1 MKKIL
6 FFISHPTMGGSQQYI
21 LDLVTH
27 LNFNKYIPLII
38 SCFDGEFIRLLEEN
52 KIKTFILPMKKE
64 YVNIKKNVKFFNPI
78 SVILFFINICK
89 VMLNIYNLIKKEK
102 IDLIYNNNLRCQ
114 ILSLIPSK
122 LTKIPSLWH
131 IHGFREKIFLHLFLS
146 FFVNKI
152 IVLSEDVKKRLGKFL
167 LNKSKLVVI
176 YNGVNFQKIKKIEE
190 QEKINIRKEIEI
202 EKNDFVIAMI
212 GQLVPIK
219 GYEYFIKSAFHIL
232 KEIPNTKFLIVGDEP
247 YYSKGYKLSL
257 QELIEKL
264 NLKKNVI
271 FIEYQKDL
279 FKIISILDIFTL
291 TSIHEHFGRVIIEAM
306 ACKIPVIAF
315 NTGGVSEII
324 IDNKTGF
331 LIEPNNYKKLAK
343 KIIELLKNNEM
354 KNNFGNAG
362 FKRVNELFNLNETIK
377 KVEELFEN
385 LGVK

>member
-27 LNFNKYIPLII
+27 LNSNKYVSLVV
-38 SCFDGEFIRLLEEN
+38 SCFDGEFIELLKEN

-64 YVNIKKNVKFFNPI
+64 YVNIKKNVKIFNPI
-78 SVILFFINICK
+78 SVFLFFINICK
-89 VMLNIYNLIKKEK
+89 VILNIFHLIKKEK

-131 IHGFREKIFLHLFLS
+131 IHGFKERVFLHLFLS

-152 IVLSEDVKKRLGKFL
+152 IVLTEDVKKRLGKFL
-167 LNKSKLVVI
+167 LNKSKLIVI
-176 YNGVNFQKIKKIEE
+176 YNGVNFEKIKQISN
-190 QEKINIRKEIEI
+190 QERINICQEIGIKE
-202 EKNDFVIAMI
+202 NDFVIAMI

-219 GYEYFIKSAFHIL
+219 GYEYFIKSAFCVL
-232 KEIPNTKFLIVGDEP
+232 KEISNIKFLIIGSEP

-257 QELIEKL
+257 QELIKKL
-264 NLKKNVI
+264 NIEKNII

-291 TSIHEHFGRVIIEAM
+291 TSLHEHFGRVIIESM

-331 LIEPNNYKKLAK
+331 LIEPNNYENLAK
-343 KIIELLKNNEM
+343 KIIELLKNKEIRNY
-354 KNNFGNAG
+354 FGNAG
-362 FKRVNELFNLNETIK
+362 FEKVNELFTLDKTIK
-377 KVEELFEN
+377 KVEELFKK
-385 LGVK
+385 LGV